1 MRRFIFASIAAAGL
15 GTPAMAAS
23 HLWIF
28 SEVFS
33 NPSGTIQFI
42 EMVECCGAQNETFLF
57 DKWIKSVVTHEQFT
71 FLANLPCTNCTA
83 HKHLLLATQSFADL
97 PGAPTPD
104 YIILVGS
111 LPFFAIGGDTLQ
123 YWFYPDATWT
133 FGPVPTDG
141 YNSLHQDDQV
151 VTVGCNT
158 PTNFAGQS
166 GSVTLT
172 CDPADLDGDGS
183 VGVTDMLGLLGAWGT
198 NPDGCPPD
206 FDGDGT
212 VAVTD
217 FLQLLASWGPC

>member
-1 MRRFIFASIAAAGL
+1 MRRFIFASIAATSL
-15 GTPAMAAS
+15 VNPAMAAS

-42 EMVECCGAQNETFLF
+42 EMVECCGAENETFLQG
-57 DKWIKSVVTHEQFT
+57 KWVKSLGTTEQYT
-71 FLANLPCTNCTA
+71 FPTNLPCTNCTA

-104 YIILVGS
+104 FIIPAGS

-123 YWFYPDATWT
+123 YWFYPDATWS

-141 YNSLHQDDQV
+141 YHSLYRDG
-151 VTVGCNT
+151 TAGCNS

-166 GSVTLT
+166 SSVLLN
-172 CDPADLDGDGS
+172 CDPADLDGDGQ

-198 NPDGCPPD
+198 DPGRCPPD
-206 FDGDGT
+206 LDGDGT